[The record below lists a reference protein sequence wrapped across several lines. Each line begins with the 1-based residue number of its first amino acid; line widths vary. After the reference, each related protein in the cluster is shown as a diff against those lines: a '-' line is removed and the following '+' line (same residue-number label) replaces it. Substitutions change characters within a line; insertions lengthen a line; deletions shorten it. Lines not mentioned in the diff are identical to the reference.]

1 MLLFI
6 IQVCDARKQEP
17 QEFVISSQKH
27 LNYHTP
33 LLALMILITVN
44 TDADKLCS
52 NFIRNVKLFPQ
63 ENGGL
68 IDEIYYLC
76 TYQQ

>member
-1 MLLFI
+1 MLFI
-6 IQVCDARKQEP
+6 VHAVLENKSHMSSFKTP
-17 QEFVISSQKH
+17 QLSYTTFGFNDF
-27 LNYHTP
+27 NYRQYWRTY
-33 LLALMILITVN
+33 

-52 NFIRNVKLFPQ
+52 NFIRDVKLFPQ

-76 TYQQ
+76 TYQ